1 MNTDIAVHLLAQA
14 LLTAAIVA
22 APILLL
28 ILVIGLLV
36 NIGQV
41 VTQLQEMTLS
51 FIPKLVGLT
60 LLLILAGPWMLGK
73 IASFALTMFSSIA
86 GIH

>member
-1 MNTDIAVHLLAQA
+1 MNTDFAVQLLSQA
-14 LLTAAIVA
+14 LLTAAIVC
-22 APILLL
+22 APMLLL
-28 ILVIGLLV
+28 VLIIGLLV

-51 FIPKLVGLT
+51 FVPKLVGLVI
-60 LLLILAGPWMLGK
+60 LLTLAGPWMLGK
-73 IASFALTMFSSIA
+73 IGNFAMSMFTAIS